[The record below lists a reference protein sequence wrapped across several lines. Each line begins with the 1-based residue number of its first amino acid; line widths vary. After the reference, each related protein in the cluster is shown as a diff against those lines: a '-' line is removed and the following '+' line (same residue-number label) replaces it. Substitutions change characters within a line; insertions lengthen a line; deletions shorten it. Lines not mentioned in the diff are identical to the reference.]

1 MPSPPSPP
9 SSPTPHPAHG
19 RRHPIWEHPDAHLPI
34 DPDLAPD
41 DPGEPRRDHHR
52 GPHLHRARRRDV
64 VLSIAVGGSLGTLG
78 RYGASLL
85 WPADGA
91 SFPWGTF
98 AVNASGSL
106 VLGFLLTALLERGRA
121 GSRWRTLLCVG
132 FLGSWTTMS
141 SLAVESDVL
150 LRHGHVVAAA
160 ADVLATVVVGLVLSW
175 VGIVSARS
183 LYAGE
188 PQWSSSSS

>member
-1 MPSPPSPP
+1 MPSQPSPH
-9 SSPTPHPAHG
+9 PTGP
-19 RRHPIWEHPDAHLPI
+19 RRSPIWEHPDAHLPI

-41 DPGEPRRDHHR
+41 DPGEPGRDHHR

-64 VLSIAVGGSLGTLG
+64 VLSIAVGGLLGTLG
-78 RYGASLL
+78 RYGVSLL
-85 WPADGA
+85 WPANGA
-91 SFPWGTF
+91 SIPWGTF
-98 AVNASGSL
+98 TVNASGSL

-150 LRHGHVVAAA
+150 LRHGHGLAAA
-160 ADVLATVVVGLVLSW
+160 ADVVVTAAVGLVLSW
-175 VGIVSARS
+175 VGIASARS
-183 LYAGE
+183 LYARE
-188 PQWSSSSS
+188 LQWSSPSS

>member
-9 SSPTPHPAHG
+9 SPSPHPAAG
-19 RRHPIWEHPDAHLPI
+19 RHHPIWEHPDARLPI

-41 DPGEPRRDHHR
+41 DPGEPGRDHHR

-64 VLSIAVGGSLGTLG
+64 VLSIATGGFLGTLG
-78 RYGASLL
+78 RYGVSLV
-85 WPADGA
+85 WPASGG
-91 SFPWGTF
+91 SIPWGTF

-121 GSRWRTLLCVG
+121 GSRWRTLSCVG

-150 LRHGHVVAAA
+150 VRHGHVLAAG
-160 ADVLATVVVGLVLSW
+160 ADVVVTAFVGLLLSW
-175 VGIVSARS
+175 LGIVSARS
-183 LYAGE
+183 LCARE
-188 PQWSSSSS
+188 LQWSSPSS